1 MIYVCFICLC
11 KIYVLTPFPR
21 SNIISLCF
29 KGAIERGGVPAG
41 LLKPEPRLQGS
52 SGVQSS
58 AQQGGMIELQ
68 VLIEIP
74 LNVWYVRCR
83 EANTWPKHLCDLLAS
98 FSWYS
103 YYSGFH
109 KCVISVLKLWG
120 TAPTRSAWNRASSG
134 WPVHGKAG
142 FDDMW
147 GKQSIIVGS
156 SSTSNHQWCQQQ
168 IRLGGA
174 GQNAPHRHTWLH
186 EVRTAEH
193 GRDQSGCWL
202 GKGTAQFERWAQ
214 QLANK
219 VWFLA
224 QWQFLEFFDIL

>member
-11 KIYVLTPFPR
+11 KICFNPFSQIKYNFTLLQR
-21 SNIISLCF
+21 SNWERRSTGWLAQTWATTTRKQWGTIF
-29 KGAIERGGVPAG
+29 GATRWDDWTTSFNWNS
-41 LLKPEPRLQGS
+41 PECLICQVQGS
-52 SGVQSS
+52 KHV
-58 AQQGGMIELQ
+58 AQ
-68 VLIEIP
+68 
-74 LNVWYVRCR
+74 
-83 EANTWPKHLCDLLAS
+83 AS
-98 FSWYS
+98 MWSIGKFLFWYS
-103 YYSGFH
+103 YYSGFQ

>member
-1 MIYVCFICLC
+1 MCVSSACA
-11 KIYVLTPFPR
+11 KYVLTPFPR

-68 VLIEIP
+68 VLIWNSPECLICQ
-74 LNVWYVRCR
+74 VQGS
-83 EANTWPKHLCDLLAS
+83 KHVAQAS
-98 FSWYS
+98 MWSIGKFFFWYS